1 MKNKTEYN
9 LKNQFSLI
17 TGAAGLLGEQHA
29 IALLDISSN
38 LILTDIDAKKL
49 YKLKKKLQ
57 VIYPFSK
64 ILSFVMD
71 VTSEKSVKKVLKNLI
86 KNNISL
92 KVLINNAAIDAKVD
106 NKSKTIKKGSIESI
120 DLNIL
125 KNEIDVGLIGYILVT
140 KIFIDLLK
148 KNNQGSIILNIASDL
163 SIIAPNHNIYPKN
176 SFKPISYSVIKHGVV
191 GITKY
196 LATYLN
202 RYNIRCNTLSPG
214 SVKNMQ
220 PKSFIKKVKKLIPLN
235 RLARHNEYHGAI
247 KFLCTDA
254 SSYMNGQNIIID
266 GGRSIW

>member
-1 MKNKTEYN
+1 MVNKTEYN
-9 LKNQFSLI
+9 LENQFSLI

-38 LILTDIDAKKL
+38 IILTDINAKKL
-49 YKLKKKLQ
+49 NKLKKKLQ
-57 VIYPFSK
+57 TIYPYLK

-71 VTSEKSVKKVLKNLI
+71 VTSEKSIRKVSRRLI
-86 KNNISL
+86 KNKINL
-92 KVLINNAAIDAKVD
+92 KVLINNAAIDAKFD
-106 NKSKTIKKGSIESI
+106 NKSKAIKKGSIEN
-120 DLNIL
+120 LNL
-125 KNEIDVGLIGYILVT
+125 KVLKKEIDVGLIGYILVT

-148 KNNQGSIILNIASDL
+148 KNKKGSIILNIASDL
-163 SIIAPNHNIYPKN
+163 SSIAPNHNIYPKN
-176 SFKPISYSVIKHGVV
+176 NYKPISYSVIKHGVV

-220 PKSFIKKVKKLIPLN
+220 PKTFINKIKKLIPLN